1 MDKKDYRAIC
11 EALVVAYMAKHGC
24 REVVARGIV
33 GEILEKHAN
42 AIVEATLATAPVL
55 S

>member
-11 EALVVAYMAKHGC
+11 EALVVAYMTKHGC
-24 REVVARGIV
+24 REVVARGMV
-33 GEILEKHAN
+33 GEIIEKHMGS
-42 AIVEATLATAPVL
+42 IVEATLATAPVL